1 MLKLIEANP
10 FRTLGVYSNAS
21 LKEIT
26 ANKTKL
32 AAYSKVGKAITF
44 PSDLQQLLGAIS
56 RTGDSILNA
65 EHELTLPINKAK
77 YALFWFINATPI
89 DKMALDY
96 LQNGDVNKAMEL
108 FGKKATYS
116 ALINL
121 SVLHLINNNL
131 GTAIGCVSF
140 FVKDSDAVN
149 AFIMAIGGNTMPI
162 SASDLWKMYMDVLLT
177 NWKPK
182 AILDAVQACAGDTTY
197 IKDKVLSE
205 YMQKIRSEIA
215 VAKKV
220 NSQDAIASFAAGKN
234 LISKTRIPFAA
245 LKRLMSAN
253 LQYQVI
259 ADELA
264 EQILQCG
271 INYFNNSN
279 DSDDVDKALELQE
292 YALNIAV
299 SKLVKDRCKKN
310 VDILNKRKEQEKIGA
325 DVEYVANELRRFK
338 DKYATIS
345 AASELVSNCRPHL
358 QVIANN
364 LGKDNELYLQIST
377 AVANNA
383 LGMLVSVINRE
394 QNSASQNISALE
406 SLKDSVDRAMSVML
420 TIGTLDMSSAERA
433 RLATNKQTLSEMR
446 DQISAA
452 VNKINSLKR
461 QLENYSSQASSSS
474 SSSGCYIA
482 TMVYGDYDHPQVLV
496 LRDFRDQILQKH
508 RLGRAFIRFY
518 YRYSPT
524 WVEHMKDKKRINKI
538 IRSLLDKFI
547 KIYNNEKN

>member
-56 RTGDSILNA
+56 RTSDSILNA

-96 LQNGDVNKAMEL
+96 LQNGDVDKALEL
-108 FGKKATYS
+108 FGKKTTYS
-116 ALINL
+116 ALINQ

-131 GTAIGCVSF
+131 EGAIGNMSL
-140 FVKDSDAVN
+140 FVKDGTATD

-245 LKRLMSAN
+245 LKRLISAN

-452 VNKINSLKR
+452 VNKINSP
-461 QLENYSSQASSSS
+461 
-474 SSSGCYIA
+474 
-482 TMVYGDYDHPQVLV
+482 GDFP
-496 LRDFRDQILQKH
+496 I
-508 RLGRAFIRFY
+508 
-518 YRYSPT
+518 P
-524 WVEHMKDKKRINKI
+524 
-538 IRSLLDKFI
+538 I
-547 KIYNNEKN
+547 KSKSA